1 MQLAAVTC
9 NQKSLFLKKFQKNLA
24 ILKELKA
31 DNKRRQT
38 KRQKKGIKREAKSC
52 KEMEQYERL
61 CLCFF
66 IWTTRELLVN
76 RIYTHLQALYL
87 SHCHKT
93 RTRPPSCTTPREP
106 NIYVDRINFM
116 QSVENRKTETNID
129 CEERQKDRKLRWKE
143 T

>member
-61 CLCFF
+61 FLCFF
-66 IWTTRELLVN
+66 YLD
-76 RIYTHLQALYL
+76 YTGTFSEQNIHTLTSLIPQSMSQDRYKTPQLYHA
-87 SHCHKT
+87 S
-93 RTRPPSCTTPREP
+93 RTKYICILCR
-106 NIYVDRINFM
+106 VL
-116 QSVENRKTETNID
+116 KTERQRQIQTVKID
-129 CEERQKDRKLRWKE
+129 RQIE
-143 T
+143 N